1 MAGTRYQLINEVKHQ
16 YQLSLIAEFQELEFA
31 MTPLML
37 KINAAVRQS
46 AGKDLGDLPSEVGNS
61 EELNELQKKQLS
73 SYAEMA
79 EMIEKSSK

>member
-1 MAGTRYQLINEVKHQ
+1 
-16 YQLSLIAEFQELEFA
+16 

-37 KINAAVRQS
+37 QLNAAVRKS
-46 AGKDLGDLPSEVGNS
+46 MVGREEKEVLPGGKI
-61 EELNELQKKQLS
+61 EELDELQKKQLS

>member
-1 MAGTRYQLINEVKHQ
+1 
-16 YQLSLIAEFQELEFA
+16 